1 MPKEAEEKVKD
12 DKEEKPRSKAEQAEP
27 KKKRS
32 KLTLLLVAVMLL
44 GASAAGAYF
53 FYGDQLAERYGL
65 GSGNR
70 HSSKKEP
77 VVEDKKGGSGGPI
90 LTLEPFIF
98 NLAGNNAKF
107 AKVSLAVQLQDAKAF
122 EDAKKI
128 TPVLRDKALS
138 VLSAKSPEMLI
149 DVANRDS
156 IKKELHDGLKDLF
169 KKRDDLNAVYITD
182 IIIP

>member
-12 DKEEKPRSKAEQAEP
+12 DKEEKSKSKVEQAEP

-32 KLTLLLVAVMLL
+32 KATLLLVVVMLL
-44 GASAAGAYF
+44 AACAAGAYF
-53 FYGDQLAERYGL
+53 FYGDQLADRFGA
-65 GSGNR
+65 GHANR
-70 HSSKKEP
+70 QPAKKEAL
-77 VVEDKKGGSGGPI
+77 VDDRKGGAGGPI

-107 AKVSLAVQLQDAKAF
+107 AKVSLAVQLQDSRAF

-128 TPVLRDKALS
+128 VPVLRDKALS
-138 VLSAKSPEMLI
+138 VLSAKSAEQLI
-149 DVANRDS
+149 DVGNRDS
-156 IKKELHDGLKDLF
+156 IKKELHEGLKDLF
-169 KKRDDLNAVYITD
+169 KKSDDLNAVYITD